1 MPFARFHVM
10 WNGTGETFARPH
22 CHRRYWADRDR
33 GPVAWRE
40 RANAGLFERAR
51 LRECTAAVFVDSY
64 RRNVMAPK
72 PHRIG
77 LKAVIQ
83 WLLAAHLCALPLI
96 APAQTAGG
104 EPAKVT
110 AADLDKAAYA
120 FADRYTTQIVAAT
133 DAVLRGNPSAEQR
146 RLAHQVKLVSVS
158 GVYDI
163 VTNAE
168 PFAKLMDLLMVVT
181 LQSYRWIDEDQAERS
196 FGARGAPLIQA
207 MRALR
212 VDIWNVASRVL
223 RAEQLQ
229 QLDALIL
236 DWRKRN
242 PHVDILSY
250 LRFDEVAGQR
260 GPNALEEIK
269 ATGFFAEIAGAT
281 KVADDARLLAER
293 AFYQAKRMPF
303 LLTWQMESLM
313 NEMLVKPELS
323 QSLTAADSIAKS
335 ADRTSLAVEKL
346 PEQLAKE
353 REAIVNVLEDRNGR
367 LAKLLGEVR
376 TTTGAADQLAARV
389 HKVAES
395 GERLTLNLRDTAAGV
410 TTTSQ
415 ALDQLL
421 SKHSGPPKP
430 DAKPF
435 EIEPFVKVTSEINQT
450 VAGLN
455 TLLGST
461 DQLMGK
467 RPWTAPAQDMS
478 ALLSAQIDR
487 AFWRALMLIVAFF
500 ALLFFYRFAAA
511 RWLKAA

>member
-1 MPFARFHVM
+1 MTPQPA
-10 WNGTGETFARPH
+10 
-22 CHRRYWADRDR
+22 
-33 GPVAWRE
+33 
-40 RANAGLFERAR
+40 
-51 LRECTAAVFVDSY
+51 CTRSMSVS
-64 RRNVMAPK
+64 R
-72 PHRIG
+72 
-77 LKAVIQ
+77 
-83 WLLAAHLCALPLI
+83 WLLATLLLLPALV
-96 APAQTAGG
+96 PAQNTA
-104 EPAKVT
+104 EIPAKVT
-110 AADLDKAAYA
+110 AAELDKAAFA

-158 GVYDI
+158 GIYDI

-181 LQSYRWIDEDQAERS
+181 LQSYRWIDEDQAERT

-212 VDIWNVASRVL
+212 VDIWSVASRVL
-223 RAEQLQ
+223 RPEQMQ

-236 DWRKRN
+236 DWRKRH

-260 GPNALEEIK
+260 GANALDEIR

-303 LLTWQMESLM
+303 LLSWQMESLM
-313 NEMLVKPELS
+313 NDMLSKPELS
-323 QSLTAADSIAKS
+323 QSLNAADSLAKS

-346 PEQLAKE
+346 PEQMAKE

-376 TTTGAADQLAARV
+376 STTGVADQLAARV

-410 TTTSQ
+410 TTTSR

-435 EIEPFVKVTSEINQT
+435 EIEPFVKVSAELNQT

-455 TLLGST
+455 TLLGTT
-461 DQLMGK
+461 DTLIGK
-467 RPWTAPAQDMS
+467 RLWTAPAQDVS
-478 ALLSAQIDR
+478 ALLTAQIDHL
-487 AFWRALMLIVAFF
+487 FYRALLLIVAFF
-500 ALLFFYRFAAA
+500 ALLFAYRLANR

>member
-1 MPFARFHVM
+1 MTPSS
-10 WNGTGETFARPH
+10 
-22 CHRRYWADRDR
+22 DRIEAIVLVR
-33 GPVAWRE
+33 CLLALHLALLPVA
-40 RANAGLFERAR
+40 ASAQASGNA
-51 LRECTAAVFVDSY
+51 
-64 RRNVMAPK
+64 
-72 PHRIG
+72 
-77 LKAVIQ
+77 Q
-83 WLLAAHLCALPLI
+83 
-96 APAQTAGG
+96 
-104 EPAKVT
+104 AKVT
-110 AADLDKAAYA
+110 AAELDKAAYA

-133 DAVLRGNPSAEQR
+133 DAVLQGNPSPEQR
-146 RLAHQVKLVSVS
+146 RRAHQVKLVSVS
-158 GVYDI
+158 GIYDI

-181 LQSYRWIDEDQAERS
+181 LQSYRWIDEDQAERT

-212 VDIWNVASRVL
+212 VDIWNVAGRVL
-223 RAEQLQ
+223 RPEQLQ

-303 LLTWQMESLM
+303 LMTWQMEALL
-313 NEMLVKPELS
+313 NEMLIKPELS
-323 QSLTAADSIAKS
+323 QSLNAADAIAKS
-335 ADRTSLAVEKL
+335 ADRTSLAVERL
-346 PEQLAKE
+346 PEQLARE

-367 LAKLLGEVR
+367 LAKLMGEVR
-376 TTTGAADQLAARV
+376 NTTGAADQLAARV

-395 GERLTLNLRDTAAGV
+395 GERLTLNLRDTATGV

-421 SKHSGPPKP
+421 SKHSGPPKA

-455 TLLGST
+455 HLLGAT
-461 DQLMGK
+461 DTLMVK
-467 RPWTAPAQDMS
+467 RPWAAPAQDVG
-478 ALLSAQIDR
+478 ALVAAQIDHL
-487 AFWRALMLIVAFF
+487 FWRGLMLIVAFF
-500 ALLFFYRFAAA
+500 VLLFAYRYAAT
-511 RWLKAA
+511 RWLKTA

>member
-1 MPFARFHVM
+1 MTPWPA
-10 WNGTGETFARPH
+10 
-22 CHRRYWADRDR
+22 
-33 GPVAWRE
+33 
-40 RANAGLFERAR
+40 LI
-51 LRECTAAVFVDSY
+51 TAISFS
-64 RRNVMAPK
+64 R
-72 PHRIG
+72 
-77 LKAVIQ
+77 
-83 WLLAAHLCALPLI
+83 WLLTACLLLFATVAM
-96 APAQTAGG
+96 AQTTGDSQT
-104 EPAKVT
+104 KVT
-110 AADLDKAAYA
+110 AAELDKAAYA

-133 DAVLRGNPSAEQR
+133 DVVLRGNPSAEQR

-158 GVYDI
+158 GIYDI

-168 PFAKLMDLLMVVT
+168 PFSKLMDLLMVVT
-181 LQSYRWIDEDQAERS
+181 LQSYRWIDEDQAERT

-207 MRALR
+207 MRTLR

-223 RAEQLQ
+223 RPEQLQ

-313 NEMLVKPELS
+313 NEMLIKPELA
-323 QSLTAADSIAKS
+323 QSINAADTIAKS
-335 ADRTSLAVEKL
+335 ADRTSTAVEKL
-346 PEQLAKE
+346 PEQMARE

-367 LAKLLGEVR
+367 LTKLLGEVR
-376 TTTGAADQLAARV
+376 HTTATADQLAARV

-395 GERLTLNLRDTAAGV
+395 GERLTLNLRDTATGV
-410 TTTSQ
+410 TATSQ

-421 SKHSGPPKP
+421 AKHSGPPKP
-430 DAKPF
+430 NAKPF
-435 EIEPFVKVTSEINQT
+435 EIEPYVKASSELNQT

-461 DQLMGK
+461 DQLIVK
-467 RPWTAPAQDMS
+467 RAWAAPAQDVS
-478 ALLSAQIDR
+478 ALLTAQIDH
-487 AFWRALMLIVAFF
+487 AFYRALVLIIVFF
-500 ALLFFYRFAAA
+500 ALLFTYRLAAA
-511 RWLKAA
+511 RWLKSA

>member
-1 MPFARFHVM
+1 MILLPIAAM
-10 WNGTGETFARPH
+10 AQNTG
-22 CHRRYWADRDR
+22 D
-33 GPVAWRE
+33 G
-40 RANAGLFERAR
+40 
-51 LRECTAAVFVDSY
+51 
-64 RRNVMAPK
+64 
-72 PHRIG
+72 
-77 LKAVIQ
+77 Q
-83 WLLAAHLCALPLI
+83 
-96 APAQTAGG
+96 
-104 EPAKVT
+104 AKVT
-110 AADLDKAAYA
+110 AAELDKAAYA

-133 DAVLRGNPSAEQR
+133 DALLRGNPPAEQR

-181 LQSYRWIDEDQAERS
+181 LQSYRWIDEDQAERT

-207 MRALR
+207 IRALR

-223 RAEQLQ
+223 RPEQMQ

-303 LLTWQMESLM
+303 LMTWQMEALM
-313 NEMLVKPELS
+313 NEMLIKPELS
-323 QSLTAADSIAKS
+323 QSLNAADSIAKS

-346 PEQLAKE
+346 PEQMAKE

-376 TTTGAADQLAARV
+376 TTTGAADQLAARA

-395 GERLTLNLRDTAAGV
+395 GERLTLNLRDTANGV
-410 TTTSQ
+410 TTTTQ

-430 DAKPF
+430 NAKPF
-435 EIEPFVKVTSEINQT
+435 EIEPFVKVSADLNQT

-455 TLLGST
+455 SLLGAT
-461 DQLMGK
+461 DNLMGK
-467 RPWTAPAQDMS
+467 RPWALPAQDVNAM
-478 ALLSAQIDR
+478 LTAQIDHV
-487 AFWRALMLIVAFF
+487 FSRALLLVVVIF
-500 ALLFFYRFAAA
+500 ALLLAYRFAAT
-511 RWLKAA
+511 RWLKKAA